1 MDMGFGEI
9 FSLRGL
15 LRFGRLAPLIV
26 AVASSA
32 LASAAMAETAIR
44 FTLDSRFAGPATP
57 FLLAVD
63 RGYYRNEK
71 LAVTIVEAPAPLD
84 AISRVASG
92 AYDMGFADI
101 NLLIRYRD
109 QNPGTPVK
117 AVFMVYNKPAY
128 AIVSRKSRDVSK
140 PRDLED
146 KKLGAPGA
154 DIAFMHWKLFAQ
166 VNEIDTSRI
175 AIENVGFPVRE
186 PLLQNGQVDAV
197 VGLSYTVV
205 PNLKSMGLQPS
216 EIVVLSM
223 ADHGVKLYG
232 NAIIVNP
239 KFAAEK
245 PEAVKAFLQAFV
257 RGLKETVR
265 NSGAAVESTLGRNDA
280 ASKEVELDRLRM
292 TIANNILTPEVKAL
306 GYGAIDAARLDQAID
321 QIAANYEFK
330 TKPKAGDIFDASFL
344 PAAPARKV
352 P

>member
-1 MDMGFGEI
+1 MDMGLFEI
-9 FSLRGL
+9 FGLRGL
-15 LRFGRLAPLIV
+15 LQFGRCASLLV
-26 AVASSA
+26 AVGSS
-32 LASAAMAETAIR
+32 LASGSAIAETAIR

-71 LAVTIVEAPAPLD
+71 LAVTIDEAAAPLD

-92 AYDMGFADI
+92 LYDIGFADI

-109 QNPGTPVK
+109 QNPDAAVK

-128 AIVSRKSRDVSK
+128 AIVSRKSRDVNK
-140 PRDLED
+140 PRDLEG
-146 KKLGAPGA
+146 KKLGAPAA
-154 DIAFMHWKLFAQ
+154 DIAFGHWKLFTQ
-166 VNEIDTSRI
+166 INEIDTSKV

-205 PNLKSMGLQPS
+205 PNLRSKGLQLS
-216 EIVVLSM
+216 EIVVLAM

-265 NSGAAVESTLGRNDA
+265 NPGVAIEAMLVRNDG
-280 ASKEVELDRLRM
+280 ASKDVELDRLRM
-292 TIANNILTPEVKAL
+292 TIANNILTPEVKTL
-306 GYGAIDAARLDQAID
+306 GYGAIDAARLDQAIN

-330 TKPKAGDIFDASFL
+330 TKPKAGDIFDPAFL
-344 PAAPARKV
+344 PLAAARKTH
-352 P
+352 